1 MVMNT
6 RNILL
11 IIILILVILF
21 AILGAILGITYYR
34 SNNPSSKSS
43 GEIYCLTLDDMYFNL
58 RDSKRIMKAIITIE
72 ANNENTIKS
81 LEEKEFL
88 IRDDINKIIRNKT
101 EEDVEGSEGQTALKN
116 EIKNSLVELF
126 NDNSITNVYFNEL
139 VIQ

>member
-1 MVMNT
+1 
-6 RNILL
+6 
-11 IIILILVILF
+11 
-21 AILGAILGITYYR
+21 
-34 SNNPSSKSS
+34 
-43 GEIYCLTLDDMYFNL
+43 
-58 RDSKRIMKAIITIE
+58 MKAIITIE
-72 ANNENTIKS
+72 ANNEDTIKS